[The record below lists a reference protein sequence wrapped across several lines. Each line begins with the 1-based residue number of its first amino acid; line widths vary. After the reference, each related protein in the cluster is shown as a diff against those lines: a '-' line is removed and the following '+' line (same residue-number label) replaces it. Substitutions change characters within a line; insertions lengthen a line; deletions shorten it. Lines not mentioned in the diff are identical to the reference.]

1 LLGIM
6 GETRMQPGPQ
16 VFTLEEVNALL
27 PRLRSLMETQMGRRS
42 EIEKRLELLTD
53 LLGVAPDAIHMSD
66 EDAPRVRDL
75 KHQLVERVDAY
86 HLGWREIEQ
95 LGAVLKDPRSGLLD
109 FYGRVDG
116 KLVWLCWKYGESAV
130 THYHGLDEGFGGRK
144 PILDT
149 IRNRHLN

>member
-1 LLGIM
+1 MWGDV
-6 GETRMQPGPQ
+6 MQPGPQ

-27 PRLRSLMETQMGRRS
+27 PQLRSLMEPQMGRRS
-42 EIEKRLELLTD
+42 EIEKRLEFLTE
-53 LLGVAPDAIHMSD
+53 LLGVAPDSIQMSE
-66 EDAPRVRDL
+66 EDAPRVREL

-86 HLGWREIEQ
+86 HHGWREIER

-116 KLVWLCWKYGESAV
+116 RLVWLCWKYGESAV
-130 THYHGLDEGFGGRK
+130 THYHSLDEGFGARK